1 MAATADQLSALGN
14 DAKFQQRVKSLLV
27 QQAAAVYSE
36 STNTQNHAQR
46 LVYAKQI
53 LQGSINYINVTQVL
67 VNRTNLVASAVTYN
81 FASGN
86 VVTDATDSA
95 IASQIATDWDVL
107 AGV

>member
-1 MAATADQLSALGN
+1 MAANADQLSALGN

-27 QQAAAVYSE
+27 QQAAVVYAE
-36 STNTQNHAQR
+36 GPGNAQR
-46 LVYAKQI
+46 FAYAKQI
-53 LQGSINYINVTQVL
+53 LQGAINYVNVTQVL

-86 VVTDATDSA
+86 VVTDATDAA
-95 IASQIATDWDVL
+95 ISSQIFTDWNIL